1 MEKLFGLPIN
11 NVLYGSLGAL
21 AIGLLLLAIVALR
34 NRVQFKMGARNIAR
48 RPAQTSLIVLGLM
61 LATLLISAA
70 LVTGDTMSYSI
81 KKTALESL
89 GQTDVIVKVNGDGE
103 NGNPFLAGGKAQ
115 AIDTYF
121 SKDKYSKIKDIISG
135 DKLID
140 GVTPIV
146 VEQLPAMSPKS
157 RQNVPSMTVLGVE
170 QGYADA
176 MGVITTKDEDKL
188 DISKLDKNEAYISS
202 EAADKLSVKKGDKIE
217 LFYGTRPHTVKVAG
231 IFENGGRPSS
241 GPAAVVQISDLQ
253 MIVNKA
259 DKYNEI
265 LISNKGD
272 EIEGAKLSKDV
283 VNKIKP
289 AIQGTKLQAQTVKER
304 ALKEA
309 EEAASTFTSVFLVFG
324 EFSMAAGVMLIF
336 LIFVMLAAER
346 RSELGTLRAL
356 GSKRHDI
363 LKIFVFEGTVYAVLA
378 AAVGAVLGI
387 GVGWGMVK
395 VMAKAFA
402 SMDAFTLAYHFNPK
416 SLAISYAM
424 GVVTTFAVV
433 VASAW
438 KAGRVNIVR
447 AIRDIPEPKKQG
459 RTIKSLILAIAL
471 VIIGAMMIP
480 AGLKAKQAA
489 PFDLG
494 VSFIIV
500 GLPLLA
506 RYFRLPERA
515 AFTIAGVGLLV
526 WWLQPEGALQKL
538 IPSMPELKSGMEMFF
553 LSGIALIAG
562 AIWAVMYNS
571 DIILSIVTAVFGRLK
586 GMPPMLKIA
595 VNYPMR
601 NRFRTGMA
609 LAMFSLIIFTMVFMG
624 ILLPAFF
631 TIYNNVDR
639 LSGGFDIQATTGYAN
654 PVNNISKALDK
665 KGKYIDKSDFDAIGS
680 MAVTG
685 AELRQKDAK
694 SKKWIQYAVQ
704 GVDDGYAKNINYQFA
719 MRNSE
724 YKTDAEVWKAL
735 RENKGYAV
743 VYASLVPAKGNYSMG
758 DKKPDF
764 MLSGFYQEDKK
775 IPANTYIEFK
785 DPATGKISK
794 LKVIGV
800 LETWAFYTY
809 NSVITSQD
817 TLKDMTAV
825 PVVPTMF
832 WVKVKDGVDV
842 NRAARSF
849 GRAFYEN
856 GMNTMIIEKNV
867 QEQMQAQMM
876 INNLLQWFMGL
887 GLVVGI
893 AALGVIA
900 ARSVVERRQQI
911 GMLRAIGFKRGMV
924 QNTFIL
930 ESSFVAVLGIVIG
943 SALGVGLSYNVI
955 QFIAKQMQ
963 GLEFAMQW
971 QSVLGIAAISY
982 IASLL
987 TTYLPARQASRVY
1000 PAEALRYE

>member
-34 NRVQFKMGARNIAR
+34 NPVQFKMGVRNITR

-89 GQTDVIVKVNGDGE
+89 GNTDVIVKVKGDGE
-103 NGNPFLAGGKAQ
+103 NGSPFAAGKAQ
-115 AIDTYF
+115 ATDTYF
-121 SKDKYSKIKDIISG
+121 SKDKYSKIKDALSGSKLVDGITPVIS
-135 DKLID
+135 
-140 GVTPIV
+140 
-146 VEQLPAMSPKS
+146 EQLPAISPDS
-157 RQNVPSMTVLGVE
+157 RQNAPNVTILGVE
-170 QGYADA
+170 HSYTNA
-176 MGVITTKDEDKL
+176 MGVLTDKDEHKL
-188 DISKLDKNEAYISS
+188 DTGKLDKNELYINAKAS
-202 EAADKLSVKKGDKIE
+202 DKLSANKGDEIQ

-231 IFENGGRPSS
+231 VFKDGSRPSS
-241 GPAAVVQISDLQ
+241 GPAAVMQISDLQ
-253 MIVNKA
+253 TITGKA
-259 DKYNEI
+259 DKYNEV

-283 VNKIKP
+283 VSKIKP
-289 AIQGTKLQAQTVKER
+289 AIQSTKLQAQAIKEK
-304 ALKEA
+304 ALKDA

-356 GSKRHDI
+356 GSKRRDI

-378 AAVGAVLGI
+378 AAVGAVLGL

-416 SLAISYAM
+416 SLVISYAM
-424 GVVTTFAVV
+424 GVVTTFVV
-433 VASAW
+433 VVTSAW

-515 AFTIAGVGLLV
+515 AFTIAGIGLLA
-526 WWLQPEGALQKL
+526 WWLQPEGTLQKI

-553 LSGIALIAG
+553 LSGIAIVAG
-562 AIWAVMYNS
+562 AIWVVMYNS
-571 DIILSIVTAVFGRLK
+571 DILLSAVVAIFGRVK

-624 ILLPAFF
+624 TLLPAFF
-631 TIYNNVDR
+631 SIYNDVDR
-639 LSGGFDIQATTGYAN
+639 LSGGFDIQASTGYAN
-654 PVNNISKALDK
+654 PITDISKSLDK
-665 KGKYIDKSDFDAIGS
+665 KVKYVAKDDFEAIGS
-680 MAVTG
+680 MAMTG
-685 AELRQKDAK
+685 AELRQKGAK
-694 SKKWIQYAVQ
+694 SKKWVSYAVQ
-704 GVDDGYAKNINYQFA
+704 GVDDGYAKNVNYRFA
-719 MRNSE
+719 MRSSE
-724 YKTDAEVWKAL
+724 YKTDTQVWKAL
-735 RENKGYAV
+735 RNNRGYAV
-743 VYASLVPAKGNYSMG
+743 VYASLVPTKGNYNMG

-775 IPANTYIEFK
+775 IPANTYIEVK

-817 TLKDMTAV
+817 TLKDMV
-825 PVVPTMF
+825 VMPVAPTSF
-832 WVKVKDGVDV
+832 WFKVKDGVGVDK
-842 NRAARSF
+842 AAKSL
-849 GRAFYEN
+849 GKAFYEN
-856 GMNTMIIEKNV
+856 GMNTTITENSIRD
-867 QEQMQAQMM
+867 QMQAQMM

-924 QNTFIL
+924 QSTFIL
-930 ESSFVAVLGIVIG
+930 ESSFVAVLGIAIG
-943 SALGVGLSYNVI
+943 SVLGLSLCYNVVG
-955 QFIAKQMQ
+955 FLAKEMQ
-963 GLEFAMQW
+963 GLEFTLQW

-987 TTYLPARQASRVY
+987 TTYLPARQASKVY